1 MRYVFAAFI
10 FLGLGLQ
17 AAVIHALIK
26 GPLRRFPVL
35 FGYAVVLLLTT
46 VVDATAYFNGPEFRA
61 AFREYY
67 WIDEIIRWASF
78 FILVL
83 SLISRALSG
92 SPRRGQV
99 LALLALASATV
110 AGLSAWFLYDP
121 VAKLS
126 SWMTEVVRNLAFFAS
141 ILNLILWFTMIRSQ
155 KTRLDLLLI
164 SGGLGLE
171 TTGDAIAQSIRPFF
185 TRGTI
190 WIPNI
195 FNILTHL
202 ACLLIW
208 WRALQRSNRA
218 QGALA
223 SDRDRAGV
231 TSL

>member
-1 MRYVFAAFI
+1 MKYVFAALI
-10 FLGLGLQ
+10 FVGLGLQ
-17 AAVIHALIK
+17 AAVIHVLIK

-35 FGYAVVLLLTT
+35 FGYAIVLLLTT

-83 SLISRALSG
+83 SLIAQALSG
-92 SPRRGQV
+92 SPRHGKV
-99 LALLALASATV
+99 LGLLTLASVMV
-110 AGLSAWFLYDP
+110 AGLSAWCLYDP
-121 VAKLS
+121 AAKLS
-126 SWMTEVVRNLAFFAS
+126 GWMTEVVRNLAFFAS
-141 ILNLILWFTMIRSQ
+141 ILNLIMWSAMVRSR

-164 SGGLGLE
+164 SSGLGLE

-185 TRGTI
+185 TRSTI

>member
-126 SWMTEVVRNLAFFAS
+126 SWMTGSYRNLAFFAS
-141 ILNLILWFTMIRSQ
+141 ILNLILWFTMIRS
-155 KTRLDLLLI
+155 
-164 SGGLGLE
+164 
-171 TTGDAIAQSIRPFF
+171 
-185 TRGTI
+185 
-190 WIPNI
+190 
-195 FNILTHL
+195 
-202 ACLLIW
+202 
-208 WRALQRSNRA
+208 
-218 QGALA
+218 
-223 SDRDRAGV
+223 
-231 TSL
+231 